1 MSFPAAP
8 NRSLFWFLLL
18 LLAVTL
24 PCRGQQVSSM
34 AVTNGARAP
43 QISIT
48 AGQRMEFVSLEPL
61 LSYEQS
67 EVDSSATTRRG
78 APAIRETDT
87 AVRNA
92 GPQWEVIYLA
102 GSGTST
108 RLVIS
113 SDTVRT
119 NTVSTVVPGD
129 EQTLITSTRTTLRKA
144 LPDVIVGPASFRIF
158 PQAGQVF
165 MLNFRLRTNN

>member
-1 MSFPAAP
+1 
-8 NRSLFWFLLL
+8 
-18 LLAVTL
+18 
-24 PCRGQQVSSM
+24 M
-34 AVTNGARAP
+34 AITNGARAP

-78 APAIRETDT
+78 AQAIRETDS

-92 GPQWEVIYLA
+92 GPRWEVIYLA

-119 NTVSTVVPGD
+119 NTVSTVVPG

-158 PQAGQVF
+158 PQAGQAF